1 MLDLTLLLGLVEEPE
16 QLGAVEAV
24 VAAVE
29 AEQPETSDKAGEAS
43 REMVGEDSA
52 VANPARSLDRADTA
66 AEAHWV
72 LTCP

>member
-16 QLGAVEAV
+16 QPGAVEAV

-29 AEQPETSDKAGEAS
+29 AEQPETSDEVGEPS

-52 VANPARSLDRADTA
+52 VANPAKSPDRADTA
-66 AEAHWV
+66 VEAHCV